1 MMASL
6 RAAPGLTFGA
16 CLAVLLGA
24 SCDDDDSNGN
34 PAADAAV
41 PSDAGAGGGTDQGP
55 AGGDRPP
62 AGSAATGPEAGPDGA
77 GAGDGPGP
85 GDAASDA
92 PAGDGG
98 PSGLP
103 ARPVNTTCRPPRTL
117 AEPATLLSATGCVD
131 PKDPTRPAPGLIPY
145 DVASPLWSDGAAKER
160 FLALPE
166 LGRIHIKDCKRDTK
180 ACAPFAAGGSPEDEG
195 DWEVPVGTVLVK
207 TFSIGGKRV
216 ETRLLIRFGAD
227 TWIGYSYRWRKDQ
240 SDAEVL
246 PDAVAAVT
254 DPVDDGMGGT
264 QTWTFPSRA
273 QCLQCHTT
281 EAGVSLG
288 LETVQLNRDFRYP
301 STGITANQIATLERI
316 GVFDETLPS
325 PLAPP
330 LPAPGPTATEAA
342 LTASARSY
350 LHANCAICH
359 RPGGNFSEIDLRF
372 ATAFKDTG
380 LCNVA
385 PARGDAGVMGAL
397 RLVPGDPAKSLLS
410 IRMHRTDK
418 SRMPQIGTSVVDVA
432 GTGIID
438 QWIRAVKACP

>member
-6 RAAPGLTFGA
+6 RAAARPLLGA
-16 CLAVLLGA
+16 CLALLLSA
-24 SCDDDDSNGN
+24 SCDDDDSSGKG
-34 PAADAAV
+34 PADAAV
-41 PSDAGAGGGTDQGP
+41 TTDAA
-55 AGGDRPP
+55 
-62 AGSAATGPEAGPDGA
+62 SGA
-77 GAGDGPGP
+77 GADQGA
-85 GDAASDA
+85 AASDRPASDGAAPGQEAGQDVASEAAA

-98 PSGLP
+98 LAGLP
-103 ARPVNTTCRPPRTL
+103 ARPLNTTCRPPRTL
-117 AEPATLLSATGCVD
+117 AEPAMLLSATGCVD
-131 PKDPTRPAPGLIPY
+131 PTDPRKPAPGLIPY

-160 FLALPE
+160 FLGLPE
-166 LGRIHIKDCKRDTK
+166 IGRIHIKDCQRDTK

-195 DWEVPVGTVLVK
+195 DWEVPVSTVLVK

-216 ETRLLIRFGAD
+216 ETRLLMRFGAD
-227 TWIGYSYRWRKDQ
+227 TWIGYSYKWRKDQ

-254 DPVDDGMGGT
+254 EDVDDGKGGT
-264 QTWTFPSRA
+264 QPWTFPSRA

-281 EAGVSLG
+281 EAGISLG
-288 LETVQLNRDFRYP
+288 LETRQLNRDFRYP
-301 STGITANQIATLERI
+301 STGITANQITTLERI
-316 GVFDETLPS
+316 GVFDATLPAT
-325 PLAPP
+325 LQPP
-330 LPAPGPTATEAA
+330 LPAPGATDTEAA

-380 LCNVA
+380 LCNAA

-397 RLVPGDPAKSLLS
+397 RLVPGDPARSLMS

-438 QWIRAVKACP
+438 QWIRGMKACP